1 MATYKVLSFDPTE
14 IRSVIPGSS
23 DILNVPSALVVD
35 GNLTVNG
42 TTTTVNT
49 EIQTSDRFLVMNSN
63 YTSDAL
69 QNCGFAFV
77 TDPASTS
84 YSVDNSV
91 TTSTTIVI
99 PTDVTSVLS
108 ANDLILV
115 SSAED
120 AANNGLFEIHSVVFS
135 SPNSTITIKDA
146 STNTPSGSVDGMVLT
161 SLVANA
167 DDDTITVT
175 KCKVGILRT
184 DSANGKLQLAF
195 GDDAGGLSFA
205 NLLMST
211 DSITASSVAA
221 DDISTGDAA
230 VTIETTSGAVVIDSN
245 ASTAK
250 LDGHTG
256 VTIDASNSGDITL
269 DSNAGSVVVTNHNGS
284 SVGLK
289 LGSTLV
295 TSSAAELNL
304 VDGSSAGS
312 IVNSK
317 AVIYGSGGEV
327 NATVLQISG
336 SAITA
341 TAAELNIMDGVTATT
356 AEINILD
363 GVTAT
368 TAELNI
374 MDGVTATTA
383 EINKLDGVTA
393 TTAELNYVDVSS
405 AGTAQG
411 SKAVVLDASKDIA
424 GLHNVSMTSG
434 TSLKP
439 VLTIENTNND
449 ANGASI
455 VLKKNPT
462 DGGTTMAA
470 GDVLG
475 HIAFEAIDDG
485 GNATTFAKIQASAT
499 DVSDSAEKGGLDFLA
514 FSNISGSYALGRF
527 ADFGISASNT
537 FTFADGA
544 LNINIASHDGTN
556 GLALGG
562 TVVTASA
569 AELNIMDGVTS
580 TTAELNILDGVT
592 STAAELNL
600 VDGSSAGT
608 IINSKAVVYGS
619 GGEVNA
625 TTLQIA
631 GSSITSTAAEI
642 NLLDG
647 SSAGSVVNS
656 KAAVYGGSGELNAT
670 TLQIGGVS
678 ITSTAAE
685 LNILDGVTSTAA
697 ELNILDGVTST
708 TAEINKL
715 DGVTATT
722 AELNYVDV
730 STAGTAEASKAL
742 VADSN
747 VDISGLRN
755 VEADKLQRSGAALD
769 IEGETGINLKE
780 NGITVASIDTDRT
793 FDVDANGLSMS
804 AGSGAAIDL
813 YVGKMLTS
821 GEAIPVGSLV
831 RIHTDGK
838 AYMARS
844 SSVAESKAIGV
855 QMQAAGAAD
864 ETKKAATM
872 QGSVVDMLF
881 AVNPGG
887 SDAGKDV
894 YLSSTDGKVTLTAP
908 TSGTVMKV
916 GVLLENGNG
925 STSVLKCELQLQHIV
940 TYA

>member
-1 MATYKVLSFDPTE
+1 
-14 IRSVIPGSS
+14 
-23 DILNVPSALVVD
+23 
-35 GNLTVNG
+35 
-42 TTTTVNT
+42 
-49 EIQTSDRFLVMNSN
+49 
-63 YTSDAL
+63 
-69 QNCGFAFV
+69 
-77 TDPASTS
+77 
-84 YSVDNSV
+84 
-91 TTSTTIVI
+91 
-99 PTDVTSVLS
+99 
-108 ANDLILV
+108 
-115 SSAED
+115 
-120 AANNGLFEIHSVVFS
+120 
-135 SPNSTITIKDA
+135 
-146 STNTPSGSVDGMVLT
+146 
-161 SLVANA
+161 
-167 DDDTITVT
+167 
-175 KCKVGILRT
+175 
-184 DSANGKLQLAF
+184 
-195 GDDAGGLSFA
+195 
-205 NLLMST
+205 
-211 DSITASSVAA
+211 
-221 DDISTGDAA
+221 
-230 VTIETTSGAVVIDSN
+230 
-245 ASTAK
+245 
-250 LDGHTG
+250 
-256 VTIDASNSGDITL
+256 
-269 DSNAGSVVVTNHNGS
+269 
-284 SVGLK
+284 
-289 LGSTLV
+289 
-295 TSSAAELNL
+295 
-304 VDGSSAGS
+304 
-312 IVNSK
+312 
-317 AVIYGSGGEV
+317 
-327 NATVLQISG
+327 
-336 SAITA
+336 
-341 TAAELNIMDGVTATT
+341 
-356 AEINILD
+356 
-363 GVTAT
+363 
-368 TAELNI
+368 
-374 MDGVTATTA
+374 
-383 EINKLDGVTA
+383 
-393 TTAELNYVDVSS
+393 
-405 AGTAQG
+405 
-411 SKAVVLDASKDIA
+411 
-424 GLHNVSMTSG
+424 
-434 TSLKP
+434 KP